1 MYTFGQWYSKID
13 LVYLLRGVNSF
24 ENEKWIQE
32 IMFKMAPTPFA
43 LKTFIQPKSKMVD
56 RCVCEVKD
64 ISSIV
69 DKYKELHLYLY

>member
-1 MYTFGQWYSKID
+1 MNPRNYVQNG
-13 LVYLLRGVNSF
+13 
-24 ENEKWIQE
+24 
-32 IMFKMAPTPFA
+32 PTPFA

-69 DKYKELHLYLY
+69 DSIKNYICTCTSAIMTLKI